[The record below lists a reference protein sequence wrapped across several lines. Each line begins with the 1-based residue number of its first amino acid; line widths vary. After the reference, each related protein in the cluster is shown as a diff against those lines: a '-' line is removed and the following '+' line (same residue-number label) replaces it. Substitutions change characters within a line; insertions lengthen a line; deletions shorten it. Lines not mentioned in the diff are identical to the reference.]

1 MSDVSCRAWVHSSSD
16 LEIIVADLGVTPRVV
31 VVLVVVVGGGVG
43 LSKNKD
49 REAKASPINSVCTQS
64 V

>member
-16 LEIIVADLGVTPRVV
+16 LEIIVADLGVTPR
-31 VVLVVVVGGGVG
+31 LVGGGVG

-49 REAKASPINSVCTQS
+49 REAKASPIKNTCQSSATQ
-64 V
+64 